1 MTFILLRS
9 GQGGVGHH
17 WDQSIIFLGE
27 LHKLRLKWGLS
38 HWRKNSDYVICHKWP
53 FSVSADF
60 QFLFKQAP
68 MWRVLPTHLPLYSKP
83 CSLLPNITVIP
94 PWGADVMDPEV
105 WSELPNHI
113 IYKILALLPLR
124 DFLRLRW
131 VCRRWSQ
138 LMESPVFLDEFF
150 RAKVE
155 RPWFAIVAEARK
167 VSADPQLYA

>member
-1 MTFILLRS
+1 M
-9 GQGGVGHH
+9 
-17 WDQSIIFLGE
+17 
-27 LHKLRLKWGLS
+27 
-38 HWRKNSDYVICHKWP
+38 
-53 FSVSADF
+53 
-60 QFLFKQAP
+60 
-68 MWRVLPTHLPLYSKP
+68 
-83 CSLLPNITVIP
+83 TVIP
-94 PWGADVMDPEV
+94 PWGADVMDSEV

-138 LMESPVFLDEFF
+138 LMESPVFLDEFS